1 MKEDIVQ
8 IKSSNDIFIFAAKTN
23 NLYNSSPE
31 EYKNLLFNNIT
42 KSYLKST
49 KRLKKAINLEA
60 KHISEKLELD
70 NRIECLAKST
80 AFISLKDHKPNFQSS
95 LSCRLI
101 NPSKINIGKI
111 SKSILDKVNQN
122 LRNKLRFNQWK
133 NSENVTDWFKKI
145 ENKSKH
151 VFIKFD
157 IAEIYPS
164 ISEYILRTAIRFAED
179 HVEFTDEEKR
189 IIFHCRKSL
198 LFYKNEPWKKK
209 DGDDGLMIQEYIN
222 GQQIDQL
229 RKKIIKIF
237 KETGFK
243 TDIETN
249 LKIVNFL
256 DMTFNLINDSY
267 KPYKKP
273 NETLLYINKNSNHP
287 PQIIKKVPK

>member
-1 MKEDIVQ
+1 M
-8 IKSSNDIFIFAAKTN
+8 
-23 NLYNSSPE
+23 
-31 EYKNLLFNNIT
+31 
-42 KSYLKST
+42 
-49 KRLKKAINLEA
+49 
-60 KHISEKLELD
+60 
-70 NRIECLAKST
+70 
-80 AFISLKDHKPNFQSS
+80 
-95 LSCRLI
+95 
-101 NPSKINIGKI
+101 
-111 SKSILDKVNQN
+111 
-122 LRNKLRFNQWK
+122 
-133 NSENVTDWFKKI
+133 
-145 ENKSKH
+145 
-151 VFIKFD
+151 
-157 IAEIYPS
+157 
-164 ISEYILRTAIRFAED
+164 
-179 HVEFTDEEKR
+179 
-189 IIFHCRKSL
+189 

-243 TDIETN
+243 TDVETN